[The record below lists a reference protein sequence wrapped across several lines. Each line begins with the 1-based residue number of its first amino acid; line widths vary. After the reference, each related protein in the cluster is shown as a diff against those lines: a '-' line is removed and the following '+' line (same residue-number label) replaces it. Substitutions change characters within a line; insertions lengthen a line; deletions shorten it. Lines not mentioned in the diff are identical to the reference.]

1 MTWNNFLLAGD
12 IPGASVLQAAGVQ
25 SFVQQH
31 NNQSGLI
38 SSQMLANLTNQ
49 EGKNEPVVLNPLV
62 SAGAGL
68 PALPK
73 KMVERILANDY
84 IDFSELPPA
93 KGKVR
98 SLPSGLEGQVVLVQA
113 ADLSQ
118 SKKLIPDLATWVQ
131 CFALYLAVLAPQQPS
146 RIPDLMA
153 YMSCI
158 AKASQKYN
166 WPSWLVYD
174 QNFHQEAA
182 NNPLQPWARVDPS
195 IYAQSFTGQ
204 GIHTD
209 NWCSKCHS
217 LDHTSQH
224 CPLTPRKRV
233 FTARDRRPSGEPR
246 ICDQYNNNKGNCKYG
261 RSCRYSHVC
270 RSCKGPHPEDKCKRR
285 APGHTPAAGSQ

>member
-1 MTWNNFLLAGD
+1 MTRNNFLLAGD
-12 IPGASVLQAAGVQ
+12 IPGASVQQAAGVQ

-73 KMVERILANDY
+73 KMVERKLANDY

-174 QNFHQEAA
+174 QKLSPGSSKQSPSTLGPGGPQHLRSIIYRTGDSYRQLVLKMSLLRSHISALPLDSPQES
-182 NNPLQPWARVDPS
+182 V
-195 IYAQSFTGQ
+195 
-204 GIHTD
+204 
-209 NWCSKCHS
+209 HS
-217 LDHTSQH
+217 
-224 CPLTPRKRV
+224 
-233 FTARDRRPSGEPR
+233 
-246 ICDQYNNNKGNCKYG
+246 
-261 RSCRYSHVC
+261 
-270 RSCKGPHPEDKCKRR
+270 
-285 APGHTPAAGSQ
+285 